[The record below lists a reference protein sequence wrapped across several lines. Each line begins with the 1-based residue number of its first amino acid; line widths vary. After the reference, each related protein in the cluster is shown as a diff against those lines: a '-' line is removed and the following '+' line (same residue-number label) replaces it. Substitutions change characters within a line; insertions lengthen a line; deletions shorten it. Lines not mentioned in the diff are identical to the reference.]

1 MPARGAD
8 GEAHFLAPETSLAC
22 MADAPRCAQMSS
34 TSASATP
41 TPSPTLSSTVHRG
54 SRSPPA
60 APPTLTITPPSA
72 GGAGSGDLE
81 EKTGGL
87 DRPSNRRRS
96 SSIVHVEK
104 IQMSPVELLDQSAGF
119 NANAE
124 WVNYKGAWVIH
135 VVLIVVGKILLDVVP
150 GMEQDTSWTCVNL
163 SYIAVSVHR
172 ATLVQ
177 RRHAQKDSLRAPVAC
192 GILGTGMGC

>member
-1 MPARGAD
+1 MDASR
-8 GEAHFLAPETSLAC
+8 APDLSRIRSAYRSWLTRRA
-22 MADAPRCAQMSS
+22 AQMSS
-34 TSASATP
+34 TSASVTP

-60 APPTLTITPPSA
+60 APPTLTITPP
-72 GGAGSGDLE
+72 GAGASASGGLE

-87 DRPSNRRRS
+87 ERPGNRRRS

-163 SYIAVSVHR
+163 SYIAVSAASQSMR
-172 ATLVQ
+172 
-177 RRHAQKDSLRAPVAC
+177 
-192 GILGTGMGC
+192 ILGAWHEGLAWLPCGAEMSNRPPNKR